1 MLYSLK
7 NLISKD
13 TLLSFIPQAI
23 IGTVSPPACLSF
35 SNFEHLSTS
44 EFGKCIADCVWYN
57 FASCELFILHVRINY
72 ILHNLMSL
80 DFLSSWCRE
89 CYLTQ

>member
-13 TLLSFIPQAI
+13 TLLSFMPQAI

-44 EFGKCIADCVWYN
+44 EFGKCIADCV
-57 FASCELFILHVRINY
+57 V
-72 ILHNLMSL
+72 
-80 DFLSSWCRE
+80 
-89 CYLTQ
+89 